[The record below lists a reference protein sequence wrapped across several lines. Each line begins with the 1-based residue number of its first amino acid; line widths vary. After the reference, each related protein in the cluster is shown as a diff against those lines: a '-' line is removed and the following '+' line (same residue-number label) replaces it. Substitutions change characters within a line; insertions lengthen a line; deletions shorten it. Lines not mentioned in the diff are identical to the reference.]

1 MRSVKRHIAK
11 SLSWRVVGTLDTF
24 LLSYLLSDNFAFGLS
39 ISGIDFIFKFLLYYF
54 HERIW
59 FNSRFKSPNT
69 RHLLKTLS
77 WRLVGS
83 INTLLLAWLVT
94 GNSLLG
100 IKLGIVEILTKTILY
115 YIHEKQWYKIKQQMH
130 AILNP
135 KQLHDVPMSQL
146 LLKLIKSQYLVVE
159 PSKDL
164 KLP

>member
-1 MRSVKRHIAK
+1 MLSVKRHIAK

-39 ISGIDFIFKFLLYYF
+39 ISGMDFISKLLLYYF

-59 FNSRFKSPNT
+59 FYSRFKSPNI

-115 YIHEKQWYKIKQQMH
+115 YLHEKQWYKINFGLDKR
-130 AILNP
+130 
-135 KQLHDVPMSQL
+135 
-146 LLKLIKSQYLVVE
+146 KS
-159 PSKDL
+159 
-164 KLP
+164 